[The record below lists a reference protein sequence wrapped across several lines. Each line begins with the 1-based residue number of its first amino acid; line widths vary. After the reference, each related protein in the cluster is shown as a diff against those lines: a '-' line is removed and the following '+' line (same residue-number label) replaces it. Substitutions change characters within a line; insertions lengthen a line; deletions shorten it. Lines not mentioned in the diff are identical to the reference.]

1 MQIAIVSNGAVTKVG
16 EFRSLFPYTVFP
28 ESGPTDR
35 WLADNSCKKV
45 NLFKPHDSA
54 TKMLVPSSPYVEGD
68 WVYTVTVRAK
78 TPEETAADVAA
89 KAASMRSARDRAL
102 AASDWRVV
110 KAMELGQQLDADWA
124 AYRQALR
131 NLPEAEGWPN
141 IKLPHD
147 PDYVPMGLGL
157 KND

>member
-1 MQIAIVSNGAVTKVG
+1 MQIAIISNGAVTKIG
-16 EFRSLFPYTVFP
+16 DFRSLFPYTVFP
-28 ESGPTDR
+28 ESGPTAG

-45 NLFKPHDSA
+45 NLFKSHDSA
-54 TKMLVPSSPYVEGD
+54 TEILVPSSPYIEGD
-68 WVYTVTVRAK
+68 WVYTVAVRAK
-78 TPEETAADVAA
+78 TPEETAADVAS
-89 KAASMRSARDRAL
+89 KAANMRAARDRAL

-110 KAMELGQQLDADWA
+110 KAIELGQQLDADWA

-147 PDYVPMGLGL
+147 PDYVPMGRA
-157 KND
+157 